1 MGMLLNNWFMACIKE
16 DDFVIIRPPLLFVY
30 IAQTGFPLGTDLSK
44 GTSKTL
50 NEDWPAWDG

>member
-1 MGMLLNNWFMACIKE
+1 MACIKE

-50 NEDWPAWDG
+50 NED

>member
-1 MGMLLNNWFMACIKE
+1 MGMLLNNWFMACNKE
-16 DDFVIIRPPLLFVY
+16 DDFVIIRPPLFVY

-44 GTSKTL
+44 GKSKIL

>member
-16 DDFVIIRPPLLFVY
+16 DDFVIIRPPLFVY

-44 GTSKTL
+44 GTSKIL